1 MKVMIPVVVDT
12 AINSFFLLH
21 AYIAHE
27 MILFMVKTSEEMKR
41 LVEDYIKITNIK
53 YEDQTEKVREKSK
66 VVEWQFHIGAN
77 VIVSKNANRDDRIQ
91 VNVNMRFPP
100 EDAKLLVLKN
110 PSFSKAIME
119 ISEICTTCGVGHQW
133 MKDKEDIIGLAI
145 FSHVDEQI
153 LDRISFHNTWDNVAR
168 VSGHAQKILRANF
181 SGFPTPNT
189 TDDTIDKSMYG

>member
-1 MKVMIPVVVDT
+1 MTK
-12 AINSFFLLH
+12 N
-21 AYIAHE
+21 
-27 MILFMVKTSEEMKR
+27 SEEMKKI
-41 LVEDYIKITNIK
+41 VEDYIKITNIK

-66 VVEWQFHIGAN
+66 IVEWQFHIGAN
-77 VIVSKNANRDDRIQ
+77 VIVSKNVNRDDRIQ

-110 PSFSKAIME
+110 PSFSKAIIE

-133 MKDKEDIIGLAI
+133 MKDKDGIIGLVI

-153 LDRISFHNTWDNVAR
+153 LDRASFHNTWDNVAR

-181 SGFPTPNT
+181 SGFPSPNNSS
-189 TDDTIDKSMYG
+189 DETIDKSMYG